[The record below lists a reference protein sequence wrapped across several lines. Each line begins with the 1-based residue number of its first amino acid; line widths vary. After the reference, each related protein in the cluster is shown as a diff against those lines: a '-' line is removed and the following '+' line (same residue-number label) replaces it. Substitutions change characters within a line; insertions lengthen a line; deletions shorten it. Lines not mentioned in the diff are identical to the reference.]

1 MIFKCGETMEL
12 SEEDIKLRDKNR
24 ANGDIDF
31 WYQVGMVMR
40 HNRTSHGVDTPI
52 NSDEIKCDKPTIK
65 E

>member
-1 MIFKCGETMEL
+1 MEL